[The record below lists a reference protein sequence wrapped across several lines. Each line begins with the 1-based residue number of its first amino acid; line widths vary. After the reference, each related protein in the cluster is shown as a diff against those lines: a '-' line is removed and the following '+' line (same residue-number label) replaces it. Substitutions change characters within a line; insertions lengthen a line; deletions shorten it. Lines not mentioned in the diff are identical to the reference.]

1 MVCCSCGVGAKM
13 FSFVLIFVT
22 PVVSEF
28 SQRVIKGGLSIVIF
42 SCNTLLP
49 LYSTVTDV
57 VVRCEG
63 AGKRCIVL
71 WSLFKL
77 VHTELLAFCQLYLV
91 FRTTQVPAV
100 GFCSQKVTNFSLS
113 LSLSL
118 IYLSIY
124 KPTYLSSVCL
134 SYLSIALSRSLLF
147 GGQKFAL

>member
-1 MVCCSCGVGAKM
+1 M

-63 AGKRCIVL
+63 AGKHCIVL

-100 GFCSQKVTNFSLS
+100 GFCSQKVINF
-113 LSLSL
+113 SLSL

-124 KPTYLSSVCL
+124 KPTYPSSVCL
-134 SYLSIALSRSLLF
+134 SYLSIVLSRSLLPVW
-147 GGQKFAL
+147 GTEVCPVISVLCQI